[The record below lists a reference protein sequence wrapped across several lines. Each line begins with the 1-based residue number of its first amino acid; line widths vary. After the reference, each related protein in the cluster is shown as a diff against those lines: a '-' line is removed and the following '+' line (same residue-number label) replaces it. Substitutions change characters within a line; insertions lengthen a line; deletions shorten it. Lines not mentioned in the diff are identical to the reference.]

1 MEHKRYVPDTM
12 PVWPLAVLVP
22 ICIAFA
28 AVVDGGGL
36 DWFFNGIVRFV
47 GRIVL
52 GF

>member
-1 MEHKRYVPDTM
+1 MGQRYVPDTM
-12 PVWPLAVLVP
+12 PAWPVVMTFVICLALGV
-22 ICIAFA
+22 F
-28 AVVDGGGL
+28 VDGGGL